1 MIEVKLSEKATLV
14 FDFDKNN
21 EEAPVTIGLQRA
33 TAKKMEVLAKVTG
46 AETQAITSNILNA
59 KNKLIKACSILAKRK
74 ELSESGLSV

>member
-14 FDFDKNN
+14 FDFDKDN

-46 AETQAITSNILNA
+46 AENSRPS
-59 KNKLIKACSILAKRK
+59 IKPD
-74 ELSESGLSV
+74 